1 MTTRRILIKE
11 YEFGTRTP
19 TRNYKRRRVEQR
31 NPFVFISSNTV
42 GKISQASKTFRFRI
56 ILREIKRHI
65 PFRDG
70 IFDSTKSLCGSYL
83 RCDEW
88 RPPQWSNGTLSF
100 LRRAVCSVAESKIRE
115 GKHKAD
121 NKLVR
126 CDVCATWEFPHST
139 LFVFLLVLL
148 PCNRLPLWKL
158 TNWQSRTAM
167 TIMPAFFV
175 FALTSEHKLNHRMQ
189 EVAEENEHAIKS
201 VEWAEK
207 RHRQST
213 FSNDEQKLRQLY
225 RQSVLN
231 SGVQLVDT
239 PELGMHHRMANYLVT
254 NPFKIIAAIGV
265 PAVAYI
271 YYGRSGKNHLSFSLK
286 ILHTRVFGQFAVIC
300 TLLGVMG
307 LKEYLDQ
314 RCVCVS
320 RQLLCAGF
328 LSSVRCF
335 LTTSSLPI
343 SFSVVD
349 S

>member
-1 MTTRRILIKE
+1 MVSL
-11 YEFGTRTP
+11 TP
-19 TRNYKRRRVEQR
+19 QSRSAEVTSDAMNEGLLNGAMVLFPSLGGLYAALQ
-31 NPFVFISSNTV
+31 NPKFV
-42 GKISQASKTFRFRI
+42 
-56 ILREIKRHI
+56 
-65 PFRDG
+65 
-70 IFDSTKSLCGSYL
+70 
-83 RCDEW
+83 
-88 RPPQWSNGTLSF
+88 
-100 LRRAVCSVAESKIRE
+100 
-115 GKHKAD
+115 
-121 NKLVR
+121 
-126 CDVCATWEFPHST
+126 
-139 LFVFLLVLL
+139 
-148 PCNRLPLWKL
+148 KL

-314 RCVCVS
+314 SGRFITENEVEDKVEEMFQTRKMMMDRLEYQAS
-320 RQLLCAGF
+320 QRP
-328 LSSVRCF
+328 SVLKHRF
-335 LTTSSLPI
+335 KAKST
-343 SFSVVD
+343 
-349 S
+349 

>member
-1 MTTRRILIKE
+1 
-11 YEFGTRTP
+11 
-19 TRNYKRRRVEQR
+19 
-31 NPFVFISSNTV
+31 
-42 GKISQASKTFRFRI
+42 
-56 ILREIKRHI
+56 
-65 PFRDG
+65 
-70 IFDSTKSLCGSYL
+70 
-83 RCDEW
+83 
-88 RPPQWSNGTLSF
+88 
-100 LRRAVCSVAESKIRE
+100 
-115 GKHKAD
+115 
-121 NKLVR
+121 
-126 CDVCATWEFPHST
+126 
-139 LFVFLLVLL
+139 
-148 PCNRLPLWKL
+148 
-158 TNWQSRTAM
+158 M

-314 RCVCVS
+314 RCVCFSIIAVCGLGTVVFFRS
-320 RQLLCAGF
+320 LLSNNVIIANIFFSGRF
-328 LSSVRCF
+328 ITENEVEDKVEEMFQTRKMMMDRLEYQASQRPSVLKHRF
-335 LTTSSLPI
+335 KAKST
-343 SFSVVD
+343 
-349 S
+349 